1 MARRLLVVEDTFFI
15 KSRGL
20 VPVPGIVP
28 QGDERL
34 RIGDPILIKRADGSL
49 LEWHIGGIEMIGYSF
64 GIVQQND
71 VVILLKNLTKEDIPI
86 GSEIWS
92 VDIRE

>member
-28 QGDERL
+28 QDDERF
-34 RIGDPILIKRADGSL
+34 RIGDPILIKRADGSQ
-49 LEWHIGGIEMIGYSF
+49 LEWTIGGLERFLGTTPK
-64 GIVQQND
+64 ND
-71 VVILLKNLTKEDIPI
+71 VVILLNNLTKEDIPI

-92 VDIRE
+92 LDVTE